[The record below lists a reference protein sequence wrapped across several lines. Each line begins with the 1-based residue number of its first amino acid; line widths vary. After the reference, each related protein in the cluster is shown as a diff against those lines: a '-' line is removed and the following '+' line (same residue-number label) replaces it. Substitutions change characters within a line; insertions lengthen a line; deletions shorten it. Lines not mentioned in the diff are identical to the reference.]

1 MKLLLIISILIVL
14 SLSPFSYINSQTI
27 SEETGTRT
35 SFFYNTSERYMYS
48 VSVKDTFRILI
59 SVPDNYFS
67 SDKKY
72 PVLYV
77 LDGDIAFGMAASIAR
92 YLQIG
97 DNIPEL
103 IIVGVGYGSV
113 DKSAG
118 EKRRRDYRP
127 VVSGGAENF
136 LLFMENELIPLI
148 DSNYRTIPGDRT
160 INGYSIGGLFGL
172 YSLFTKPE
180 LFNRY
185 VIGSPSLS
193 WNDYSIFNYEENS
206 TEKISDKKINV
217 FISVGSEE
225 SDEKYFNPIDKLVT
239 QIQERNYTGV
249 KLQAK
254 VFDGST
260 HLMGPPES
268 LTHGLISVFSKT
280 DEL

>member
-1 MKLLLIISILIVL
+1 MKPLIKVVILLIILFNSNASIIAQT
-14 SLSPFSYINSQTI
+14 SSDNINSQQF
-27 SEETGTRT
+27 SL
-35 SFFYNTSERYMYS
+35 YNATEKYMYS
-48 VSVKDTFRILI
+48 ELI
-59 SVPDNYFS
+59 ADSFYVFVSVPDGYYS
-67 SDKKY
+67 SDKRY

-97 DNIPEL
+97 ENIPEL
-103 IIVGVGYGSV
+103 IIVGIGYGGL

-127 VVSGGAENF
+127 TPTGGAQNF
-136 LLFMENELIPLI
+136 LIFLEDELIPFI
-148 DSNYRTIPGDRT
+148 DNNYRTVPGERA

-172 YSLFTKPE
+172 YTLFTKPE
-180 LFNRY
+180 IFNRY
-185 VIGSPSLS
+185 IIGSPSLT
-193 WNDYSIFNYEENS
+193 WDDYSIYNYEENS
-206 TEKISDKKINV
+206 SEKIGEKKIKL

-239 QIQERNYTGV
+239 QIQERNYSGL
-249 KLQAK
+249 KLEAK

-268 LTHGLISVFSKT
+268 LAHGLISVFGK
-280 DEL
+280 EEN

>member
-1 MKLLLIISILIVL
+1 MKPFTFLLIFTALLFISVI
-14 SLSPFSYINSQTI
+14 PINPQ
-27 SEETGTRT
+27 T
-35 SFFYNTSERYMYS
+35 SFDNIASKQYSLYNAIEKYMYS
-48 VSVKDTFRILI
+48 EVVADSFYILVSI
-59 SVPDNYFS
+59 PDDYYS
-67 SDKKY
+67 TDKRY

-97 DNIPEL
+97 ENIPEL
-103 IIVGVGYGSV
+103 IIVGIGYGSL

-127 VVSGGAENF
+127 TQAGDAENF
-136 LLFMENELIPLI
+136 LNFLEEELLPFI
-148 DSNYRTIPGDRT
+148 DNNYRTVPGERA

-172 YSLFTKPE
+172 YTLFTKPE
-180 LFNRY
+180 IFNRY
-185 VIGSPSLS
+185 IIGSPSLT
-193 WNDYSIFNYEENS
+193 WDNYSIYNFEES
-206 TEKISDKKINV
+206 SSEKIGEKKIGL

-225 SDEKYFNPIDKLVT
+225 SDEKYFEPIDGLVT

-249 KLQAK
+249 TLEAK

-268 LTHGLISVFSKT
+268 LTHGLISIFNK
-280 DEL
+280 

>member
-1 MKLLLIISILIVL
+1 MKQFLFISLVILVSIL
-14 SLSPFSYINSQTI
+14 PINHIKSQSGNI
-27 SEETGTRT
+27 STR
-35 SFFYNTSERYMYS
+35 SAFLYNTTEQYIYSES
-48 VSVKDTFRILI
+48 VADTFRILI
-59 SVPDNYFS
+59 SVPDNYS
-67 SDKKY
+67 AGDKRY

-97 DNIPEL
+97 NSIPEL
-103 IIVGVGYGSV
+103 IIVGIGYGSV

-127 VVSGGAENF
+127 VDSGGAENF
-136 LLFMENELIPLI
+136 QLFLENELIPFI
-148 DSNYRTIPGDRT
+148 DSNYRTIPADRT

-180 LFNRY
+180 IFNRY
-185 VIGSPSLS
+185 IIGSPSLS
-193 WNDYSIFNYEENS
+193 WDDYSIFGYEENS
-206 TEKISDKKINV
+206 KDKISDKMINI
-217 FISVGSEE
+217 FISVGGEE
-225 SDEKYFNPIDKLVT
+225 SDEKFFNPIDNLVT

-249 KLQAK
+249 KLEAK

-268 LTHGLISVFSKT
+268 LTHGLISVFKAENEN
-280 DEL
+280 D